1 MNYMFWNVRGLGS
14 GVKKRVAREVSNA
27 NQSEIIGLSETK
39 INLPNPM
46 ILRQISSKIN
56 AW

>member
-1 MNYMFWNVRGLGS
+1 MNYMFWNVKGLGS